1 MYRGRSQD
9 ALSTARELLRLDP
22 GGAVSQGF
30 AAIVEATLDNPQS
43 AIESGKGSY
52 QLLPESPVAGSILAY
67 AMARAQQH
75 SEARALLESLA
86 KVNTAGAPGAMACPA
101 WLELGD
107 SGRALEALEAGT
119 ALRCPWLPMILHDP
133 RIELLRT
140 EPLYKAIFK
149 ELFGRLPDT

>member
-1 MYRGRSQD
+1 
-9 ALSTARELLRLDP
+9 
-22 GGAVSQGF
+22 
-30 AAIVEATLDNPQS
+30 
-43 AIESGKGSY
+43 
-52 QLLPESPVAGSILAY
+52 
-67 AMARAQQH
+67 
-75 SEARALLESLA
+75 
-86 KVNTAGAPGAMACPA
+86 MACPA